1 MSHCYRAR
9 MVARTDPSTPPPFPH
24 DAAYKAM
31 YSHPRVVEDA
41 LRAYA
46 AGPGGVLGQQT
57 LAALDFS
64 TLRKLPAEWV
74 TADFRRRHGDQVW
87 CIRWR
92 GRARG
97 EDTVAGSVLIL
108 LEFQSREDPD
118 MALRINGYTLDLYRD
133 LEAQRIVRS
142 GAPRPPVLSIVIH
155 NGASRWTAPTGVSEL
170 IALSGAPGQ
179 AGAELAALQPSQR
192 FYLLDFAAHRQ
203 DDLMA
208 DNIVSLQIGFEHA
221 RGAEALAPLVRALL
235 AVEDGGLKRTMYAW
249 VRLLGERHRM
259 DLPPMEELEAMGS
272 LDEFRSRF
280 DEKVRGW
287 TEQWFAE
294 GVERG
299 LEQGLAQGVER
310 GLEQGL
316 AQGVERGLEQGLAEG
331 VERGLEQG
339 LAEGVERGLE
349 QGLAQG
355 VERGLE
361 QGLAQGAEEQ
371 RVLLHRLA
379 SVKFGAATAERL
391 SPLLAQV
398 TTPATFTEIGEWMI
412 ECSTEAELISRVDAV
427 VTPSLPPASGH

>member
-9 MVARTDPSTPPPFPH
+9 MVARTDPPTPPPFPH

-97 EDTVAGSVLIL
+97 EDTVADSVLIL

-179 AGAELAALQPSQR
+179 AGAELAALQPSQK

-203 DDLMA
+203 DDLVADNIVYRQDDLVA

-316 AQGVERGLEQGLAEG
+316 AEG

-339 LAEGVERGLE
+339 LAE
-349 QGLAQG
+349 G

-412 ECSTEAELISRVDAV
+412 ECSAEAELISRVEAV

>member
-1 MSHCYRAR
+1 
-9 MVARTDPSTPPPFPH
+9 
-24 DAAYKAM
+24 
-31 YSHPRVVEDA
+31 
-41 LRAYA
+41 
-46 AGPGGVLGQQT
+46 
-57 LAALDFS
+57 
-64 TLRKLPAEWV
+64 
-74 TADFRRRHGDQVW
+74 
-87 CIRWR
+87 
-92 GRARG
+92 
-97 EDTVAGSVLIL
+97 
-108 LEFQSREDPD
+108 
-118 MALRINGYTLDLYRD
+118 
-133 LEAQRIVRS
+133 
-142 GAPRPPVLSIVIH
+142 
-155 NGASRWTAPTGVSEL
+155 
-170 IALSGAPGQ
+170 
-179 AGAELAALQPSQR
+179 
-192 FYLLDFAAHRQ
+192 
-203 DDLMA
+203 MA

-235 AVEDGGLKRTMYAW
+235 VVEDGGLKRTMYAW

-316 AQGVERGLEQGLAEG
+316 AQGVERGLEQGLA
-331 VERGLEQG
+331 
-339 LAEGVERGLE
+339 
-349 QGLAQG
+349 
-355 VERGLE
+355 
-361 QGLAQGAEEQ
+361 QGAEEQ
-371 RVLLHRLA
+371 RALLHRLA

-412 ECSTEAELISRVDAV
+412 ECSAEAELISRVEAV